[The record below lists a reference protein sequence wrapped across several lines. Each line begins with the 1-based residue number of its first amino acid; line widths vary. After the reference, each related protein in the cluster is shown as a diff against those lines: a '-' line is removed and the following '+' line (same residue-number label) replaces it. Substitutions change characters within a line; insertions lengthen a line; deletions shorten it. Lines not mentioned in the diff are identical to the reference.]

1 MKQGPDFVRAQ
12 LPLDGM
18 EDFIAV
24 LSGRETT
31 TRIFDR
37 IRETE
42 LDTDI
47 ETVLSRFHETR
58 RKEVAQ

>member
-1 MKQGPDFVRAQ
+1 
-12 LPLDGM
+12 M

-37 IRETE
+37 IRQEN
-42 LDTDI
+42 LDADI
-47 ETVLSRFHETR
+47 ETILADFHETR
-58 RKEVAQ
+58 RREVAQ